1 MPIATMRSP
10 RVTGM
15 LRSNTGGIF
24 GSEASGIV
32 NTVSVNGMLF
42 RRKTTM
48 LKNANGS
55 SRRGK
60 AMRYMGSA
68 SFARACRSQSLAG
81 GARSGLFLRLEDLAA
96 AVHAGLEIDVM
107 RPAQL
112 AGILV
117 LDIGRLLQRIRG

>member
-10 RVTGM
+10 SLTGM
-15 LRSNTGGIF
+15 LRLNTSGMF
-24 GSEASGIV
+24 GSAASGMV

-60 AMRYMGSA
+60 AMRYMASA
-68 SFARACRSQSLAG
+68 SFARAFR
-81 GARSGLFLRLEDLAA
+81 RK
-96 AVHAGLEIDVM
+96 V
-107 RPAQL
+107 
-112 AGILV
+112 
-117 LDIGRLLQRIRG
+117 